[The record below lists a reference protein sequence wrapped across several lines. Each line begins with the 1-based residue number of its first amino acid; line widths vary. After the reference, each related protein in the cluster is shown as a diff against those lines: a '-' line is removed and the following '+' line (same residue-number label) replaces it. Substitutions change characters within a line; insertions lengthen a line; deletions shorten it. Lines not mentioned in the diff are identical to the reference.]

1 MDNSGSRRL
10 VTRGN
15 LDGIVSAAVFLNRFP
30 GSPIKF
36 VTSPASAATMLH
48 SIGGDIVYLADLS
61 LTPELTHTVEHCDME
76 VRVIDHHPS
85 TVRADYATIDTRVS
99 AATLLYRVL
108 EGRDMDDVVALAD
121 LYERCDTPLL
131 SAAIARHGW
140 EVLKHEA
147 EVLDFAWRIG
157 VGDDAFRLEAATLL
171 SSGSLPSCHPSIL
184 QRYDAMVRGGG
195 WDKALV
201 SVREA
206 MKFRGRIGVL
216 ELGKRRRSFHG
227 FGSRAL
233 SEVARQEGCKYA
245 IMVRKGRDSS
255 VISLRSVGGTTDLGH
270 FIEDFTKRNGLEG
283 GGHPSSAGARIPSAT
298 VPLLLEELEIMA

>member
-85 TVRADYATIDTRVS
+85 TVRAKLCHHRYCVS
-99 AATLLYRVL
+99 SPLLYRVL

-184 QRYDAMVRGGG
+184 QRYDARVRGGG

-216 ELGKRRRSFHG
+216 ELGKRRRSFTVLAH
-227 FGSRAL
+227 
-233 SEVARQEGCKYA
+233 EPY
-245 IMVRKGRDSS
+245 
-255 VISLRSVGGTTDLGH
+255 LR
-270 FIEDFTKRNGLEG
+270 
-283 GGHPSSAGARIPSAT
+283 
-298 VPLLLEELEIMA
+298 